1 LIAHHKKKIAYQ
13 FVGRAAAI
21 AAESALLMMPHQK
34 PHPTLLSFAR
44 HHCNAASRRPPDGGK
59 TCVNSLI

>member
-13 FVGRAAAI
+13 FVERAAAI
-21 AAESALLMMPHQK
+21 AAESALLMVPHQR
-34 PHPTLLSFAR
+34 PRPALLPFAR
-44 HHCNAASRRPPDGGK
+44 HHCNAASRHPPDGGK

>member
-13 FVGRAAAI
+13 FVERAAAI
-21 AAESALLMMPHQK
+21 AAESALLMVPHQRLRSALR
-34 PHPTLLSFAR
+34 PLTR
-44 HHCNAASRRPPDGGK
+44 HHCNAASRRPSDGGK